1 MLFKGQT
8 ITLSLDTDVD
18 LTGYDGVILYKKPN
32 GVSGEWIG
40 SISTDTISYDIS
52 EGDIDVSGV
61 WEVQAKATKDEER
74 KFGKI
79 QVLEF
84 RTHL

>member
-18 LTGYDGVILYKKPN
+18 ISGYDGVILYKKPN
-32 GVSGEWIG
+32 EVTGEWEG
-40 SISTDTISYDIS
+40 TISSDTISYDITS
-52 EGDIDVSGV
+52 TDIDVAGV
-61 WEVQAKATKDEER
+61 WEVQAKATNGTDV

-79 QVLEF
+79 QVIEF
-84 RTHL
+84 RSHL